1 MKNEKKSISTI
12 LNHSIIDNSS
22 SINTN
27 LNPNLSQVSFRV
39 KFETNYGQSVYI
51 IGNIEEL
58 GSWDPSKAL
67 LLYTNKEKY
76 PIWKSTTDI
85 VCPVGMEI
93 YYKYLVKD
101 GNNYH
106 WEIVSGSRS
115 QNRHIVITSPGK
127 FIIYDEKGILFSQ
140 IKSINNN
147 IYPSIIITPNNTL
160 YNNNPN
166 NNTYTTNNI
175 YNPSSNTI
183 SSIKQDGISIDYMS
197 LSKIDDEVVGKENI
211 QDLILYENNIFDNYN
226 LVEDNNIYFDFL
238 KNDNIKGEDRIIIAS
253 SYLPFIIEKYDK
265 NFKIKIVD
273 DKFVYLVLYNL
284 KEKNLCDVIWVGMLR
299 NIDDFTEIE
308 IFQIID
314 FLQEQHIYL
323 VNVDKNI
330 SNNFWIYINE
340 IISPIFSKSQV
351 EIENPFFLEHEKY
364 FDDYL
369 RVNKEYGDIIHIIT
383 SKNDLIMV
391 NDIDLAMVPNF
402 LIGKR
407 NLNTKIGFYF
417 HCPIPSS
424 EVLNVL
430 PGHMEILK
438 SLLLCDVIGFHV
450 FKYAKNFLNSI
461 NREFGINFSID
472 KKGNIIINEL
482 GRDIL
487 IHILNAGFDINYL
500 NEIKNCKTVSLI
512 KENYLPIIKDKFI
525 ISSIDNLRSP
535 KQIYIKLEA
544 YKIFL
549 EKNPNKKGK
558 IVLIQILVNN
568 NDYNDNFS
576 FIKSKI
582 NEITELY
589 GEDSIYIKYVKTFSV
604 YEQVALFSITN
615 ILLFLQIEMYN
626 GLLTL
631 EREFISLQNENK
643 IFGLVINENIGVS
656 SVLKSYI
663 KVNSFNQN
671 EIAKVI
677 DNIINM
683 SLEDRKKN
691 LIHDMEYIKN
701 KLTFNWIIEFLI
713 NLKRM
718 TLNEKSIKISM
729 GIGMNLR
736 IMKLNSSF
744 IHLELNKLSNAYN
757 KTKERIFFF
766 DYSTLKNI
774 DNEEYK
780 ISKEKTYTF
789 LKDLIKNK
797 NNHIYIISN
806 LKKEELNE
814 IENNIKEIGIGA
826 ESGYYYKSPNNNNYE
841 TLMEIKDWNW
851 KEKVI
856 KLFSSF
862 IEKTEGSK
870 IIKKDSSII
879 WNYKNCDAYF
889 GHLQANELLSHLNNI
904 FEGKKLDIINGNDY
918 VEVKP
923 KNLNKGYF
931 ISQILKKEF
940 LQERNIDMIFALG
953 DDIDCEDMFKYLNSI
968 EIQFNKIG
976 KRVELFG
983 VTIGKKPSSARYYL
997 NEVNDLFSYFDFL

>member
-1 MKNEKKSISTI
+1 MINEKMSISTPF
-12 LNHSIIDNSS
+12 NHSIVDNNS

-39 KFETNYGQSVYI
+39 KFETTYGQSVYI

-67 LLYTNKEKY
+67 LLITNKEKY

-93 YYKYLVKD
+93 YYKYLVKE

-106 WEIVSGSRS
+106 WETC

-127 FIIYDEKGILFSQ
+127 FIISDEKGILYSQ

-147 IYPSIIITPNNTL
+147 IIPSLMVTPNNTL
-160 YNNNPN
+160 YNNNLN
-166 NNTYTTNNI
+166 TNTYTTTNI
-175 YNPSSNTI
+175 YNPSSYTI
-183 SSIKQDGISIDYMS
+183 SSIKQEGISMDLMS
-197 LSKIDDEVVGKENI
+197 FSKIDDDVVGKENL
-211 QDLILYENNIFDNYN
+211 QDLISYENNIFDNHY
-226 LVEDNNIYFDFL
+226 LVEDKNIHFDFL
-238 KNDNIKGEDRIIIAS
+238 NSDNLKGEDRIIIAS
-253 SYLPFIIEKYDK
+253 SYLPFIIEKIDN

-308 IFQIID
+308 IYQIID
-314 FLQEQHIYL
+314 FLQEQNIYL
-323 VNVDKNI
+323 VNVDKKI

-369 RVNKEYGDIIHIIT
+369 RVNKEYGDIIHNIT

-461 NREFGINFSID
+461 NREFGINFSVE
-472 KKGNIIINEL
+472 KKGNIIINDL

-487 IHILNAGFDINYL
+487 IHILNAGFDIEYL
-500 NEIKNCKTVSLI
+500 NIIKNCKPVSLI
-512 KENYLPIIKDKFI
+512 KESYLPIIKDKLI

-544 YKIFL
+544 YKLFL
-549 EKNPNKKGK
+549 EKNPNQKGK

-568 NDYNDNFS
+568 RDYNDNFS
-576 FIKSKI
+576 FIQSKI
-582 NEITELY
+582 NEITSLY

-615 ILLFLQIEMYN
+615 ILFFLQIEMYN

-656 SVLKSYI
+656 SILKSYT

-677 DNIINM
+677 DNIINT

-691 LIHDMEYIKN
+691 LNHDMEYIKS
-701 KLTFNWIIEFLI
+701 KSTFSWIREFLI

-718 TLNEKSIKISM
+718 TLNDTSIKIPM

-744 IHLELNKLSNAYN
+744 IHLELNKLSNAYK
-757 KTKERIFFF
+757 KTKERVFFF

-774 DNEEYK
+774 DNEEFK

-789 LKDLIKNK
+789 LNDLINNK
-797 NNHIYIISN
+797 NNHLYIISN
-806 LKKEELNE
+806 LKKEELND

-826 ESGYYYKSPNNNNYE
+826 ESGYYYKSPNNNYYE
-841 TLMEIKDWNW
+841 TLMEIRDWNW

-870 IIKKDSSII
+870 IIEKDSSII
-879 WNYKNCDAYF
+879 WNYKNCDTYF
-889 GHLQANELLSHLNNI
+889 GHLQANELLCHLNNI

-923 KNLNKGYF
+923 KNLNKGFF

-940 LQERNIDMIFALG
+940 LQERNIDMIFTLG

-976 KRVELFG
+976 KKVELFG
-983 VTIGKKPSSARYYL
+983 VTIGRKPSSARYYL
-997 NEVNDLFSYFDFL
+997 NEVNELFTYFDSLEH

>member
-1 MKNEKKSISTI
+1 M
-12 LNHSIIDNSS
+12 
-22 SINTN
+22 
-27 LNPNLSQVSFRV
+27 
-39 KFETNYGQSVYI
+39 
-51 IGNIEEL
+51 
-58 GSWDPSKAL
+58 
-67 LLYTNKEKY
+67 
-76 PIWKSTTDI
+76 
-85 VCPVGMEI
+85 
-93 YYKYLVKD
+93 
-101 GNNYH
+101 
-106 WEIVSGSRS
+106 
-115 QNRHIVITSPGK
+115 
-127 FIIYDEKGILFSQ
+127 
-140 IKSINNN
+140 
-147 IYPSIIITPNNTL
+147 
-160 YNNNPN
+160 
-166 NNTYTTNNI
+166 
-175 YNPSSNTI
+175 
-183 SSIKQDGISIDYMS
+183 
-197 LSKIDDEVVGKENI
+197 
-211 QDLILYENNIFDNYN
+211 
-226 LVEDNNIYFDFL
+226 
-238 KNDNIKGEDRIIIAS
+238 
-253 SYLPFIIEKYDK
+253 
-265 NFKIKIVD
+265 IKI
-273 DKFVYLVLYNL
+273 
-284 KEKNLCDVIWVGMLR
+284 
-299 NIDDFTEIE
+299 
-308 IFQIID
+308 
-314 FLQEQHIYL
+314 
-323 VNVDKNI
+323 
-330 SNNFWIYINE
+330 
-340 IISPIFSKSQV
+340 
-351 EIENPFFLEHEKY
+351 
-364 FDDYL
+364 
-369 RVNKEYGDIIHIIT
+369 
-383 SKNDLIMV
+383 
-391 NDIDLAMVPNF
+391 
-402 LIGKR
+402 
-407 NLNTKIGFYF
+407 
-417 HCPIPSS
+417 
-424 EVLNVL
+424 
-430 PGHMEILK
+430 
-438 SLLLCDVIGFHV
+438 
-450 FKYAKNFLNSI
+450 
-461 NREFGINFSID
+461 
-472 KKGNIIINEL
+472 
-482 GRDIL
+482 
-487 IHILNAGFDINYL
+487 
-500 NEIKNCKTVSLI
+500 
-512 KENYLPIIKDKFI
+512 
-525 ISSIDNLRSP
+525 
-535 KQIYIKLEA
+535 
-544 YKIFL
+544 
-549 EKNPNKKGK
+549 
-558 IVLIQILVNN
+558 
-568 NDYNDNFS
+568 
-576 FIKSKI
+576 
-582 NEITELY
+582 
-589 GEDSIYIKYVKTFSV
+589 
-604 YEQVALFSITN
+604 
-615 ILLFLQIEMYN
+615 LFLQIEMYN
-626 GLLTL
+626 GLHTL

-691 LIHDMEYIKN
+691 LIHDMEYIKS
-701 KLTFNWIIEFLI
+701 KSTFSWIREFLI

-718 TLNEKSIKISM
+718 TLNETSIKIPM

-744 IHLELNKLSNAYN
+744 THLDKNKLSNSYN

-766 DYSTLKNI
+766 DYNTLKNT
-774 DNEEYK
+774 DNEDNK